1 MRCKFKGDP
10 ILHVYVEEHSGG
22 RCGDCSNLHVKYA
35 CWLGSSYPVVIS
47 GNSFAELFEAA
58 AVCSMRLP
66 QADRAGEESLMAYRI
81 RAHELATVTEARR
94 ELAAEARK
102 LAGLLESQEPDYS
115 ALHDAWEVLLDL
127 AEEAERLRV
136 QFFDR
141 HPEQEAWLIE
151 KRPWLDPKLELIG
164 NPSRSPQSRASRPK
178 RKQKATHSSM

>member
-1 MRCKFKGDP
+1 
-10 ILHVYVEEHSGG
+10 
-22 RCGDCSNLHVKYA
+22 
-35 CWLGSSYPVVIS
+35 
-47 GNSFAELFEAA
+47 
-58 AVCSMRLP
+58 
-66 QADRAGEESLMAYRI
+66 MAYRI